1 MGRLIL
7 LILLGILIFLIL
19 NGFFRSSDKRNV
31 KGPKGKAV
39 EQMVTCAHCGVH
51 LPESESLASDGKYF
65 CSEEHRRLAR

>member
-19 NGFFRSSDKRNV
+19 NGFFRSSAKRNA
-31 KGPKGKAV
+31 KDPKGKAV

-51 LPESESLASDGKYF
+51 LPESESLASDGKHF